1 MPSSFMAT
9 VLNIKIILMI
19 IYNILSRVCTFFS
32 SGYVGP
38 QVNISEGPAANL
50 PPKSVLVTDPKL
62 HDFPLINCCI
72 NLSSIHQIHN
82 KFVEERVSRSQN
94 HFYSLS
100 VQKSKS
106 FLEKLLESE
115 NNEIMAQVG
124 DCDWFLIP
132 LQIVGA
138 VT

>member
-1 MPSSFMAT
+1 MAT
-9 VLNIKIILMI
+9 EKISTILEWSFITILLI
-19 IYNILSRVCTFFS
+19 ISVGTFFS

-38 QVNISEGPAANL
+38 QVYISEGPASNL

-72 NLSSIHQIHN
+72 NLSSVHQIHN
-82 KFVEERVSRSQN
+82 KFVGERVSWSQN